1 MDKCSQNFLC
11 DDKSFEVS
19 FIFVLN
25 VCLRQW
31 DKYRKCIVCYLKC
44 YIIYAKKQWINNGAL
59 VWVSVTQHTLANP
72 SKSCVMYLYYILFPL
87 IWTPSS
93 SVPFPHLVHFDDVN
107 PAIAPGPVDFPH
119 LTPHRSALQKP
130 ICSLTSRET
139 LSFCFNTFISNQ
151 SKSSA
156 TKR

>member
-44 YIIYAKKQWINNGAL
+44 YIIYAKNSEQTMGYWFEL
-59 VWVSVTQHTLANP
+59 V
-72 SKSCVMYLYYILFPL
+72 
-87 IWTPSS
+87 
-93 SVPFPHLVHFDDVN
+93 
-107 PAIAPGPVDFPH
+107 
-119 LTPHRSALQKP
+119 
-130 ICSLTSRET
+130 
-139 LSFCFNTFISNQ
+139 
-151 SKSSA
+151 
-156 TKR
+156 